1 MHDLASVLGGDQQS
15 PVQIAGTDVLPSRHA
30 VSELA
35 LGAVAAT
42 SIAAAELSHM
52 RGGPRP
58 AVVVDGRK
66 VSAAFRSDR
75 LVELDGQAIQGFAE
89 LSRFWQTRDGWVR
102 THANYPH
109 HRLRL
114 LTALGLAPV
123 ADAADVA
130 DRLGQLTT
138 AEAEDAVVAANG
150 VCAAVRTPNRW
161 RSHPQGAAARALPLL
176 SMTRLT
182 AASPRRMPPP
192 PRCPLLP
199 AAGVRVLDLTRVI
212 AGPVATATLALLG
225 ADVLRLDPPHLP
237 ELPEMHLVT
246 GLGKRSA
253 LLDAAVERGLLE
265 QLVADADVVATGYR
279 PGSLDRFGLTPRAIA
294 EIRPGVVVASLSAWG
309 GAGPWAGLAQLQQLV
324 NQQAQT
330 MAGTDEMI
338 DVLVTVFRAELG
350 AMLLG
355 EQTTIALQGAQ
366 RLFQVVRDDVREI
379 FQLPVNA
386 AQPLVH
392 ALELIAA
399 GTQLVASRFFW
410 LRSRAACDS
419 VRTGPARRKRG
430 RCGSTHESYCR
441 PSSAASWVYELAFLA
456 RHAFG
461 KHGAILHRRRQKIS
475 VGMSLQL
482 LTFVAQR
489 SQQGII
495 HRDELSL
502 GVDAEVHDR
511 SVMVQLVIAE
521 LEPGQIAVDRT
532 ARRDRTASLCATCR
546 ACSLP
551 STSGVK
557 STKRQS

>member
-309 GAGPWAGLAQLQQLV
+309 DAGPWAHRRGFDSIVQAASGIAWTESKDDTTPGALPAQALDYATGYLLAAGVLTAVARQHVDGASLHV
-324 NQQAQT
+324 QAHLART
-330 MAGTDEMI
+330 AAWLLDHPDSTTRTLPDVTD
-338 DVLVTVFRAELG
+338 
-350 AMLLG
+350 
-355 EQTTIALQGAQ
+355 
-366 RLFQVVRDDVREI
+366 
-379 FQLPVNA
+379 
-386 AQPLVH
+386 LVH
-392 ALELIAA
+392 ER
-399 GTQLVASRFFW
+399 VF
-410 LRSRAACDS
+410 
-419 VRTGPARRKRG
+419 
-430 RCGSTHESYCR
+430 
-441 PSSAASWVYELAFLA
+441 
-456 RHAFG
+456 
-461 KHGAILHRRRQKIS
+461 S
-475 VGMSLQL
+475 VGRLRYPAPAVQFDDSPPDWMSL
-482 LTFVAQR
+482 AAWG
-489 SQQGII
+489 S
-495 HRDELSL
+495 
-502 GVDAEVHDR
+502 
-511 SVMVQLVIAE
+511 
-521 LEPGQIAVDRT
+521 
-532 ARRDRTASLCATCR
+532 
-546 ACSLP
+546 
-551 STSGVK
+551 STPTWSE
-557 STKRQS
+557 